1 MIINFLS
8 RLFVSLFV
16 CFFFCLFAILPGGVP
31 GHHPKMI
38 NYLGGLGR
46 WCSATSPP
54 ILPLYNKLLLLL
66 PVVVGGSLPP
76 ILPLSPAVRR
86 PSITLFYPRAIPF
99 SCTPLY
105 KQAIGVCELP
115 CLMENVILWFCP
127 CTLFCPCVVF
137 FCIFWSCKVGDA
149 GNGGFGCA
157 IGLLVVE
164 MF

>member
-1 MIINFLS
+1 MKNVSEQKQKSSWQDFDESSWFNTWCQMIINFLS

-99 SCTPLY
+99 SYTPLY
-105 KQAIGVCELP
+105 KQAIGVCELGKGSKTRVT
-115 CLMENVILWFCP
+115 EFVR
-127 CTLFCPCVVF
+127 
-137 FCIFWSCKVGDA
+137 
-149 GNGGFGCA
+149 
-157 IGLLVVE
+157 
-164 MF
+164 